1 MTASPKSLRPTATAR
16 SADRFFRTHGIPSA
30 PVTDSG
36 GRLIGIVSEADLFD
50 LWGRTDRLGDA
61 VCNKTRAGIYQHRY
75 FRCADLVV
83 KQVMSSDVFFV
94 PVDASVS
101 KVIETFVT
109 RETRRLFVINQEEML
124 VGEIRIFDL
133 LRTIGEYV
141 DPRRFSRR
149 RP

>member
-1 MTASPKSLRPTATAR
+1 
-16 SADRFFRTHGIPSA
+16 
-30 PVTDSG
+30 
-36 GRLIGIVSEADLFD
+36 
-50 LWGRTDRLGDA
+50 
-61 VCNKTRAGIYQHRY
+61 
-75 FRCADLVV
+75 
-83 KQVMSSDVFFV
+83 MSSDVFFV

-109 RETRRLFVINQEEML
+109 RETRRLFVIDQEKML
-124 VGEIRIFDL
+124 VGEISIFDL

>member
-1 MTASPKSLRPTATAR
+1 MMVPLDGSAFAERALPLAVDIARRASANLQ
-16 SADRFFRTHGIPSA
+16 
-30 PVTDSG
+30 
-36 GRLIGIVSEADLFD
+36 IVHEL
-50 LWGRTDRLGDA
+50 LCKR
-61 VCNKTRAGIYQHRY
+61 CAGVHDRY

-94 PVDASVS
+94 PVDTSLS

-109 RETRRLFVINQEEML
+109 RETRRLFVIDQDEVL

-133 LRTIGEYV
+133 LRTIGEHV
-141 DPRRFSRR
+141 NPRRFSRR